1 MEENRICLVISPEL
15 MDRMDKNY
23 ILREDV
29 ETVIAHSEKSSCKLY
44 DPDRDCYIG
53 HAMID
58 NMTLWAEYR
67 KVSGR
72 YELLATYMHRMK
84 IMDK

>member
-53 HAMID
+53 HAMIG
-58 NMTLWAEYR
+58 NMTL
-67 KVSGR
+67 
-72 YELLATYMHRMK
+72 
-84 IMDK
+84 